1 MIELGLRSLV
11 TESPGVLAEPAV
23 VDKAIRAIAD
33 EVDPLSLFASEADPA
48 PEQDV
53 QEEHEALVRDSLL
66 ASEAA
71 PAPEPDVPD
80 EHMTGVSEP
89 PLVTLLIHLEG
100 SAATGAAS
108 PVSEVPER
116 TQPPR
121 HRWLVPALLAIAAL
135 AQAPFTVMWTL
146 RAPTPPVRVA
156 SPLQVYAVPTGPA
169 VWVQG
174 QNRTTVPMVAT
185 IDEAGTIAVMNSTDI
200 EPAPAIADL
209 PAEASSMDAPIEM
222 TELRQP
228 EPGL

>member
-1 MIELGLRSLV
+1 
-11 TESPGVLAEPAV
+11 
-23 VDKAIRAIAD
+23 
-33 EVDPLSLFASEADPA
+33 
-48 PEQDV
+48 
-53 QEEHEALVRDSLL
+53 
-66 ASEAA
+66 
-71 PAPEPDVPD
+71 
-80 EHMTGVSEP
+80 MTGVSEP

-121 HRWLVPALLAIAAL
+121 HRWLVPALLAIATL

-156 SPLQVYAVPTGPA
+156 SPLQVYAVPAGPA

-209 PAEASSMDAPIEM
+209 PAGPPAEASSMDAPIEM